1 MALFDQEHAAVS
13 VSFNKDI
20 LSIEN
25 VNANLLKVSMIDA
38 LGKVLYQR
46 TFRQVFGFVSF
57 DLSKYSA
64 RGAKFVRI
72 NVDGVNSSYMLMDG
86 AALRKDGVAL
96 PIFRFQKE
104 GYAMVVH
111 RMEQEIETDVEIVMT
126 PGSDNPG
133 GSSSSQTFGNSSN
146 SGPTSYT
153 VPEIPTDCSGKT
165 LKNSTTLYVDG
176 RKVIV
181 QFPNGY
187 TGNKPVPMLVNY
199 HYIDGNAEG
208 WQGMSQIAQKALAD
222 GAINVFPQG
231 QNSPNLGPAWNVGF
245 CCTSA
250 DDITFSR
257 DFIKEITEKA
267 CVDPTRIYA
276 AGFSM
281 GGGMSNYVGCY
292 MADVFAAAAPSAFDL
307 DQEVVNKGMCRPA
320 RPFPI
325 LNFRGTSDGTVPY
338 EYTGQPSYDSGMPI
352 TWLGAKGNFSKWAEM
367 NGCTGNPV
375 NKGNGCEYYENCNG
389 GAQVGLCT
397 INNGGHTEGDATTGW
412 NFLKQFQLK

>member
-1 MALFDQEHAAVS
+1 MLGLSLSVPSFGWSISGHVKSNTGIPLSGVQIGTYDNSGLTGTTDESGAFSFDENSMALFDQEHAAVS

-208 WQGMSQIAQKALAD
+208 WQGMSQIA
-222 GAINVFPQG
+222 
-231 QNSPNLGPAWNVGF
+231 
-245 CCTSA
+245 
-250 DDITFSR
+250 
-257 DFIKEITEKA
+257 
-267 CVDPTRIYA
+267 
-276 AGFSM
+276 
-281 GGGMSNYVGCY
+281 
-292 MADVFAAAAPSAFDL
+292 
-307 DQEVVNKGMCRPA
+307 
-320 RPFPI
+320 
-325 LNFRGTSDGTVPY
+325 
-338 EYTGQPSYDSGMPI
+338 
-352 TWLGAKGNFSKWAEM
+352 
-367 NGCTGNPV
+367 
-375 NKGNGCEYYENCNG
+375 
-389 GAQVGLCT
+389 
-397 INNGGHTEGDATTGW
+397 
-412 NFLKQFQLK
+412 